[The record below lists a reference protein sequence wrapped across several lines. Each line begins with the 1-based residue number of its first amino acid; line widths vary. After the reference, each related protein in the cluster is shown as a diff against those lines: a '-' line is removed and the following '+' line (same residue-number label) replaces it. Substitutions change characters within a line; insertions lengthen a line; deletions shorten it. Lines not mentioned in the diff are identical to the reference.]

1 MSEYIE
7 KATSGSVENQFTSKE
22 KIKGQPE
29 TSEDG
34 VVTSSSTTRT
44 GGVKAGSVG
53 ETHNGAIG
61 SKAADR
67 TVAAKETASSG
78 KKEQNKTSTV
88 AIHSTKNVTWPGVG
102 KVDRGY
108 NIVSESEAS
117 KWLTR
122 SHVRVATPEEIASE
136 YGV

>member
-7 KATSGSVENQFTSKE
+7 KATSGSVENQFPSKE
-22 KIKGQPE
+22 KFKSQPE

-34 VVTSSSTTRT
+34 IVSSSTTTRT
-44 GGVKAGSVG
+44 GGVKAGSVV
-53 ETHNGAIG
+53 ETNNGAIG
-61 SKAADR
+61 SKAADK
-67 TVAAKETASSG
+67 TVVAKETAASG
-78 KKEQNKTSTV
+78 KKAQNKTSTV

-108 NIVSESEAS
+108 NIVSEAEAE

-122 SHVRVATPEEIASE
+122 GHVRVATPEEIAAE